1 DVAMNI
7 DRILEELNSAAV
19 DYLLIGGV
27 NFLLR
32 HQGPLTYDVDVWV
45 RDTDANLTRMITS
58 LKRLDAEW
66 GRTDATWGPVAEE
79 ISWLKSQSVFCLLTS
94 AGSLDIFRQV
104 RGLEDRYEECRQRA
118 VANQTSNGVKFFGLS
133 DEDMLQTQLVLD
145 APEQKLDRISVLK
158 RALGKLH

>member
-1 DVAMNI
+1 MNI

-66 GRTDATWGPVAEE
+66 GRTDATWG
-79 ISWLKSQSVFCLLTS
+79 
-94 AGSLDIFRQV
+94 
-104 RGLEDRYEECRQRA
+104 
-118 VANQTSNGVKFFGLS
+118 
-133 DEDMLQTQLVLD
+133 
-145 APEQKLDRISVLK
+145 
-158 RALGKLH
+158 